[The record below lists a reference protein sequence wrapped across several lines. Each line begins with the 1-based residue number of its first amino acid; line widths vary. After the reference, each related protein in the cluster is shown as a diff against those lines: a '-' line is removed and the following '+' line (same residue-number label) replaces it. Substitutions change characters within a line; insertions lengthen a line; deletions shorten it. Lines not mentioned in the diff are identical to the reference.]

1 MDEMVSKIDKA
12 IERKYQE
19 IRESGKVYRGIK
31 KLYEDLHFEKPYLAD
46 YVRRK
51 MMELAEENDDL

>member
-31 KLYEDLHFEKPYLAD
+31 KLYKDLHFEKPYLAD
-46 YVRRK
+46 YVRR

>member
-1 MDEMVSKIDKA
+1 MDEMVSK
-12 IERKYQE
+12 

-31 KLYEDLHFEKPYLAD
+31 KLYKDLHFEKPYLAD